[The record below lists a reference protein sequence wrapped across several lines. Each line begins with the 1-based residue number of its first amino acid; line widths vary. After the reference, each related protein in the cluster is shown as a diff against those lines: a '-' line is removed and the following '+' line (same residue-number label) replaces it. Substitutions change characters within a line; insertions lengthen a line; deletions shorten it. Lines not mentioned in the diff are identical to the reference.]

1 MAAHHTSKIRT
12 HSRHTVRRYLAAIPW
27 RCTRSTTSSCGACLS
42 PCVPPSK
49 ARRDAGSDPRV
60 ASSVSQCALATR
72 ARISNLRSC
81 RADNSMLKPKAS
93 LHIESDLLLTS
104 FLCFAARL
112 LAASA
117 AACSR
122 TRAEVDAA
130 LKNRNILEAAQSPA
144 QALCTALRAGSI
156 EQLTARQ
163 DKAKIARKP
172 QPSSPLG
179 WCSHAR
185 PLLSHYSLCHPRFL
199 PFSGIS
205 TSTRRTNRLVITR
218 PVRLLRVRC
227 LCLVLRAVHA

>member
-81 RADNSMLKPKAS
+81 RADNSMLKPKVS
-93 LHIESDLLLTS
+93 LHIESDLLLPPS
-104 FLCFAARL
+104 LCFAARL

-156 EQLTARQ
+156 EQLTARAGQ
-163 DKAKIARKP
+163 SKNCTKATTIITAGLVFTCQR
-172 QPSSPLG
+172 SETV
-179 WCSHAR
+179 AFT
-185 PLLSHYSLCHPRFL
+185 LLSVPPAL
-199 PFSGIS
+199 P
-205 TSTRRTNRLVITR
+205 T
-218 PVRLLRVRC
+218 
-227 LCLVLRAVHA
+227 VLWYFNIHKTD

>member
-1 MAAHHTSKIRT
+1 MAAHHASKIRT

-93 LHIESDLLLTS
+93 LHIESDLLPPS
-104 FLCFAARL
+104 LCFAARL

-144 QALCTALRAGSI
+144 QALCTAACGVDRAVDSK
-156 EQLTARQ
+156 Q
-163 DKAKIARKP
+163 DKAKIAK
-172 QPSSPLG
+172 
-179 WCSHAR
+179 SHNHHHRWVGVHMPAVR
-185 PLLSHYSLCHPRFL
+185 DRCFHTTLVPPAL
-199 PFSGIS
+199 PTILWYFNIHK
-205 TSTRRTNRLVITR
+205 TD
-218 PVRLLRVRC
+218 
-227 LCLVLRAVHA
+227 

>member
-81 RADNSMLKPKAS
+81 RADNSMLKPKVS
-93 LHIESDLLLTS
+93 LHIESDLLLPPS
-104 FLCFAARL
+104 LCFAARL

-144 QALCTALRAGSI
+144 QALCTAVCGV
-156 EQLTARQ
+156 
-163 DKAKIARKP
+163 D
-172 QPSSPLG
+172 
-179 WCSHAR
+179 
-185 PLLSHYSLCHPRFL
+185 
-199 PFSGIS
+199 
-205 TSTRRTNRLVITR
+205 
-218 PVRLLRVRC
+218 
-227 LCLVLRAVHA
+227 RAVDSKAGQSKNCTKATTIITAGLVFTCQRSEAVAFTLLPVPPALPTVLWYFNIHKTD

>member
-42 PCVPPSK
+42 PCVLPSK

-156 EQLTARQ
+156 EQLTARAGQ
-163 DKAKIARKP
+163 SKNCTKATTIITAGLVFTCQR
-172 QPSSPLG
+172 SETV
-179 WCSHAR
+179 AFT
-185 PLLSHYSLCHPRFL
+185 LLSVPPAL
-199 PFSGIS
+199 P
-205 TSTRRTNRLVITR
+205 T
-218 PVRLLRVRC
+218 
-227 LCLVLRAVHA
+227 VLWYFNIHKTD

>member
-93 LHIESDLLLTS
+93 LHIESDLLLPPS
-104 FLCFAARL
+104 LCFAARL

-144 QALCTALRAGSI
+144 QALCTAVCGVDRAVDSKAGQSKNCTKATTI
-156 EQLTARQ
+156 ITAGLVFTCQRSETV
-163 DKAKIARKP
+163 AFT
-172 QPSSPLG
+172 
-179 WCSHAR
+179 
-185 PLLSHYSLCHPRFL
+185 LLSVPPAL
-199 PFSGIS
+199 P
-205 TSTRRTNRLVITR
+205 T
-218 PVRLLRVRC
+218 
-227 LCLVLRAVHA
+227 VLWYFNIHKTD

>member
-81 RADNSMLKPKAS
+81 RADNSMLKPKVS

-144 QALCTALRAGSI
+144 QALCTAVCGV
-156 EQLTARQ
+156 
-163 DKAKIARKP
+163 D
-172 QPSSPLG
+172 
-179 WCSHAR
+179 
-185 PLLSHYSLCHPRFL
+185 
-199 PFSGIS
+199 
-205 TSTRRTNRLVITR
+205 
-218 PVRLLRVRC
+218 
-227 LCLVLRAVHA
+227 RAVDSKGRTKQKLHESHNHHHRWVGVHMPAVRGRCFHTTPCATRASYRSLVFQHPQDGLTDL